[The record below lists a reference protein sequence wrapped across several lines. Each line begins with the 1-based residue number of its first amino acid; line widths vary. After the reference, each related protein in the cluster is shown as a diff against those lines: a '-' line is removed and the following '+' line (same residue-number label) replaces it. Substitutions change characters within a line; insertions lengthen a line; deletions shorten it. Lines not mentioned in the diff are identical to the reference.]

1 MSLFISSSTS
11 LQVVELQQQLKNALH
26 QLRLE
31 EARAGETSK
40 LERDTRDMSDNLSAL
55 RARLQE
61 DQLQRLDWSL
71 HHKPILILVA
81 K

>member
-1 MSLFISSSTS
+1 M
-11 LQVVELQQQLKNALH
+11 KNALH

-55 RARLQE
+55 RTKLQE
-61 DQLQRLDWSL
+61 EKLQR
-71 HHKPILILVA
+71 
-81 K
+81 